1 MNPRATFD
9 ELFFPGVA
17 RDKWQMMPWE
27 RMAITGLLARLRPKM
42 ALEIGVYYGG
52 SLTLTSQYATETIA
66 IDIDPDVVNRFNVP
80 GNAEIWIGNSAD
92 LVSKALSQ
100 AEERNLPLNF
110 VLIDADHSAAGVTR
124 DIEQVLRYRPREPM
138 VVLMHDSG
146 TPGCR
151 QGIISANWDCNPH
164 VQFVECDFVPGQII
178 EHTVKAGRGEVWG
191 GLAIAYLNAETRR
204 GSVPI
209 GQSAVTSIRTIHKQL
224 VEA

>member
-1 MNPRATFD
+1 MNPRAAFD

-17 RDKWQMMPWE
+17 SDRWQMMPWE
-27 RMAITGLLARLRPKM
+27 RIAITGLLARLRPKM
-42 ALEIGVYYGG
+42 ALEIGVYHGG
-52 SLTLTSQYATETIA
+52 SLTLTSQFANEVIA

-80 GNAEIWIGNSAD
+80 ANTEIWIGDSAD
-92 LVSKALSQ
+92 LISRALTRT
-100 AEERNLPLNF
+100 EDRDLPLNF

-138 VVLMHDSG
+138 VILIHDSG
-146 TPGCR
+146 NPDCR
-151 QGIISANWDCNPH
+151 QGILNADWNCNPH
-164 VQFVECDFVPGQII
+164 VQFVECDLVPGQII

-191 GLAIAYLNAETRR
+191 GLAIAYLNAEIRS

-209 GQSAVTSIRTIHKQL
+209 RQSAVTSIRAIHKQL

>member
-1 MNPRATFD
+1 
-9 ELFFPGVA
+9 
-17 RDKWQMMPWE
+17 MMPWE

-42 ALEIGVYYGG
+42 ALEIGVYHGG
-52 SLTLTSQYATETIA
+52 SLTLTSQFANEVIA

-80 GNAEIWIGNSAD
+80 ANTEIWIGDSAD
-92 LVSKALSQ
+92 LISRALTRT
-100 AEERNLPLNF
+100 EDRDLPLNF

-138 VVLMHDSG
+138 VILIHDSG
-146 TPGCR
+146 NPDCR
-151 QGIISANWDCNPH
+151 QGILNADWNCNPH
-164 VQFVECDFVPGQII
+164 VQFVECDLVPGQII

-191 GLAIAYLNAETRR
+191 GLAIAYLNAEIRS

-209 GQSAVTSIRTIHKQL
+209 RQSAVTSIRAIHKQL